1 MRGVRDDYVH
11 SDVYAVIY
19 FMDDDVLLYL
29 LSQQHSLK
37 KCLFSKNIYNYQ
49 RFILTEVKMRVF
61 RRNFDT
67 ARLLLVAALSLGLS
81 FSAAAFEL
89 KDTEGKAQKLKDL
102 RGKWVVVNFW
112 ATWCAPCIK
121 EIPDIAEFAKA
132 ETASGDR
139 TRVLGI
145 AIDWEE
151 TEDKVKDSA
160 KLKRTAKKFGHTYPL
175 ILGDDNTEK
184 VFGKIKGMPT
194 TIVYNPEG
202 KIVYNKT
209 GVVTKELLTRVVSG
223 EVVK

>member
-1 MRGVRDDYVH
+1 
-11 SDVYAVIY
+11 
-19 FMDDDVLLYL
+19 
-29 LSQQHSLK
+29 
-37 KCLFSKNIYNYQ
+37 
-49 RFILTEVKMRVF
+49 MRVF

-67 ARLLLVAALSLGLS
+67 ALLCAALLSLCMS
-81 FSAAAFEL
+81 FSAAAFDL
-89 KDTEGKAQKLKDL
+89 KDTDGKPQKLKDL
-102 RGKWVVVNFW
+102 KGKWVVVNFW

-132 ETASGDR
+132 QAVSGDK

-145 AIDWEE
+145 AIDWDE
-151 TEDKVKDSA
+151 TDDKAKDSA

-209 GVVTKELLTRVVSG
+209 GVVTKELLTSVVSG